1 MDAQMPHNIE
11 QVRAAIDNIDAQLIS
26 LLAERQSFVARAG
39 EVKAGQGTQ
48 DAYDSERVESILRAR
63 REQALDAGLD
73 PEVAERVWKELIAA
87 FTDYEQN
94 TGR

>member
-1 MDAQMPHNIE
+1 MPHNIE

-26 LLAERQSFVARAG
+26 LLAERQSFVVRAG
-39 EVKAGQGTQ
+39 EVKAGRGIR
-48 DAYDSERVESILRAR
+48 DAHDPERVESILRAR
-63 REQALDAGLD
+63 RAQAVDAGLD
-73 PEVAERVWKELIAA
+73 PEVAERIWKELLAA

>member
-1 MDAQMPHNIE
+1 MPHNIE
-11 QVRAAIDNIDAQLIS
+11 QVRAAIDNIDAQLIT

-39 EVKAGQGTQ
+39 EVKVGQGIQ
-48 DAYDSERVESILRAR
+48 DAHDLDRVESILRAR

-73 PEVAERVWKELIAA
+73 PEVAGRIWKELIAA

-94 TGR
+94 AGR

>member
-1 MDAQMPHNIE
+1 MPHNIE
-11 QVRAAIDNIDAQLIS
+11 QVRAAIDNIDAQLIT

-39 EVKAGQGTQ
+39 EVKAGRGIQESH
-48 DAYDSERVESILRAR
+48 DPDRVDSILRAR

-73 PEVAERVWKELIAA
+73 PEVAERIWKELMAA

-94 TGR
+94 AGR